1 MANITRPGNDEF
13 GDYLLIDGTEV
24 GPNSAGPFEVLAS
37 QLQNATLSDLPVGVS
52 VVLCDRVIGST
63 DDLYQRSPSCVFE
76 HSAKGR
82 FLARCDT
89 AFFPENEL
97 EKSALQQFLKDAVSR
112 AKRFLE
118 PLLQAGQILEVSE
131 SIYDDIAYLKYSFL
145 LPDQLFPEA
154 EAFVEAFEG
163 RIHEGF
169 QRPLLFLCHASED
182 KPFAARLVSELDR
195 RALHA
200 WFDQREILVGDSI
213 VAKINEALS
222 QCCYVVV
229 LLSPHSVRKPW
240 VARELNSSLMRQL
253 ADEGIQVLPVL
264 LEDCQ
269 IPPLLADVKYA
280 DFRNSFDRGLS
291 DLLAAI
297 RDQESK
303 RSGS

>member
-1 MANITRPGNDEF
+1 MVNITSAGNDEF
-13 GDYLLIDGTEV
+13 GDYLLIDGIEV
-24 GPNSAGPFEVLAS
+24 GPNPLGPFEVLAS
-37 QLQNATLSDLPVGVS
+37 RLENATLSDLPVGVS
-52 VVLCDRVIGST
+52 LVLCDRVIGSK
-63 DDLYQRSPSCVFE
+63 DDLHRRSPSCIFE

-89 AFFPENEL
+89 AFFSKNQL
-97 EKSALQQFLKDAVSR
+97 EKSALQQFLKDAVSQ
-112 AKRFLE
+112 AKLSLE
-118 PLLQAGQILEVSE
+118 PLLKAGQIIEVSE
-131 SIYDDIAYLKYSFL
+131 SIYEEIAYLKYSLL

-154 EAFVEAFEG
+154 EAFVEAFER

-182 KPFAARLVSELDR
+182 KPFAERLVSELDR

-200 WFDQREILVGDSI
+200 WFDKREILVGDSI

-229 LLSPHSVRKPW
+229 LLSPYSVKKPW
-240 VARELNSSLMRQL
+240 VTRELNSSLMRQL
-253 ADEGIQVLPVL
+253 ADEGVQVLPILV
-264 LEDCQ
+264 ENCK

-297 RDQESK
+297 RDRESK